1 MKLGTTWIKEKEWI
15 QMCSLMET
23 KDINEVCRAFGRN
36 VTATRKRLQIEGFVK
51 VELYIKGKENE
62 EEVI

>member
-15 QMCSLMET
+15 QMCNLMET

-36 VTATRKRLQIEGFVK
+36 VTATRKRLSTEGFVK
-51 VELYIKGKENE
+51 VELYKKGE
-62 EEVI
+62 

>member
-15 QMCSLMET
+15 QMCNLMET
-23 KDINEVCRAFGRN
+23 KDINEVCKAFGRN

-51 VELYIKGKENE
+51 VELYKKGE
-62 EEVI
+62 